1 MNTTRN
7 THDNAAP
14 PRTYAEAYAMHYPR
28 YARYYRLASY
38 HACIGARI
46 DIIDTMRV
54 VQATQRMGDPYV
66 GKLYAELDAVRERI
80 RAIEAREGESLT

>member
-28 YARYYRLASY
+28 YARYYRLAGYTS
-38 HACIGARI
+38 HIA
-46 DIIDTMRV
+46 
-54 VQATQRMGDPYV
+54 
-66 GKLYAELDAVRERI
+66 
-80 RAIEAREGESLT
+80 S